1 MRIGSGVRRKT
12 FSKDTKEKFELFP
25 CQMCVTEYKLIK
37 CEILKKNYDSEKIIE
52 LMRAKIT
59 ENAR

>member
-52 LMRAKIT
+52 LM
-59 ENAR
+59 